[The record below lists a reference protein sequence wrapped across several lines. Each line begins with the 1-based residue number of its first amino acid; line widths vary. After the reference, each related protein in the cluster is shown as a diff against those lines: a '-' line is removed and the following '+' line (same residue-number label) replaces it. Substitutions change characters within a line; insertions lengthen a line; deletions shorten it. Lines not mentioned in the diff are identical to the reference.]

1 MIFKS
6 RFATLLLAGI
16 AGTTLASAAQAS
28 VITQADLTQGQHSV
42 TVGALTATATANS
55 GTGTFDHKSIGA
67 ITGVGVAGTNSVVG
81 GEIDNNE
88 SISFTSATPKCY
100 PHLRFRFFIPMVSG
114 VTLCS
119 RVALVDATGG
129 PPVTIS
135 FTPNRTTTGTLSV
148 AGTVQNLT
156 IADDFGAGEWA
167 IALTELGGLHRD
179 CVSPR
184 KWRHLGLQRRLR
196 FRGLDVLSCRSTTT
210 SGVPE
215 PSTWAMLILGFAGVG
230 FMAYRRKGQGIAF
243 RLA

>member
-6 RFATLLLAGI
+6 RFAILLAGI
-16 AGTTLASAAQAS
+16 AGTALASAAQAS

-88 SISFTSATPKCY
+88 SISFTSATTQLLSAFTLSFLY
-100 PHLRFRFFIPMVSG
+100 PNGFQGDTVFEI
-114 VTLCS
+114 
-119 RVALVDATGG
+119 ALVNATGG
-129 PPVTIS
+129 SPVTIS
-135 FTPNRTTTGTLSV
+135 FTPTSTTTGTLLGA
-148 AGTVQNLT
+148 AGTWQNLS
-156 IADDFGAGEWA
+156 IADNSGAGEWA
-167 IALTELGGLHRD
+167 IALTNPLAFTGLVFHPGNGG
-179 CVSPR
+179 
-184 KWRHLGLQRRLR
+184 
-196 FRGLDVLSCRSTTT
+196 T
-210 SGVPE
+210 SGSKGDFAFVDMTYTSAVPE

-230 FMAYRRKGQGIAF
+230 FMAYRRKSQGIAF